1 MQAGKLNKRVG
12 HYQAVATKSQ
22 NGAPIKRLT
31 RLRFTWSSIDQV
43 SASTSE
49 AGERT
54 QAINRYQVKL
64 RHRHGVTVTIDDWLQ
79 YKSSWLKVVGVDGL
93 IDDGKAL
100 LLTCESN
107 PNEPPPEVQ

>member
-12 HYQAVATKSQ
+12 HYQAVAGKSP

-31 RLRFTWSSIDQV
+31 RLRFTWASIDQV
-43 SASTSE
+43 SAATSE
-49 AGERT
+49 TGERT
-54 QAINRYQVKL
+54 QAINRYQVTL
-64 RHRHGVTVTIDDWLQ
+64 RHRNGVTVKIDDWLQ
-79 YKSSWLKVVGVDGL
+79 YKIRWLKVVGVDGL

-100 LLTCESN
+100 VLTCESN